1 MKKLFS
7 VILLALA
14 CNYSI
19 AQQAKDAQTIKSMCG
34 CYEVKFASAETFSYP
49 QNKDEYEAS
58 QTKHETALEWITPII
73 ANDNYVSLQHLLIVS
88 DKMIIKHWRQDWVFE
103 NQDQWTYS
111 GFNGVDYSQKT
122 KDSVKGQW
130 SQQVFEVDD
139 TPRYMGSATWTNLD
153 GRTFWQ
159 STADAPLPRREY
171 SKRSDYNILK
181 RTNIHEII
189 PSGWIHNQDNAKIIR
204 ENDNADYVLAEEKGY
219 NTYTKVDDS
228 KCVAAQKY
236 WAENE
241 KLWEKVRSKWNKEL
255 AKKRDLRFHKKVDN
269 RALYSYLFELP
280 NTATQQE
287 IDTIIDKFI
296 IQ

>member
-14 CNYSI
+14 CNYSN

-73 ANDNYVSLQHLLIVS
+73 ANDNYFSLQHLLIVS
-88 DKMIIKHWRQDWVFE
+88 DKMVIKHWRQDWVFE
-103 NQDQWTYS
+103 NQDQW
-111 GFNGVDYSQKT
+111 
-122 KDSVKGQW
+122 
-130 SQQVFEVDD
+130 
-139 TPRYMGSATWTNLD
+139 TWTNLD

-159 STADAPLPRREY
+159 STADAPLPRGEY

-204 ENDNADYVLAEEKGY
+204 ENDKADYVLAEEKGY

-255 AKKRDLRFHKKVDN
+255 AKKKDLRFHKKVDS

-287 IDTIIDKFI
+287 VDTIIDKFI